1 MLSERNVVVIVV
13 VVVVVFVV
21 VKQAQIITKM
31 HLHFL
36 LKNKSRISP
45 EMLFS
50 IFDTIGYIPIKLT

>member
-1 MLSERNVVVIVV
+1 MLSERNVVVIVVVV

-45 EMLFS
+45 
-50 IFDTIGYIPIKLT
+50 

>member
-13 VVVVVFVV
+13 VVVVVVVV

-36 LKNKSRISP
+36 LKNKSRIS
-45 EMLFS
+45 
-50 IFDTIGYIPIKLT
+50 T